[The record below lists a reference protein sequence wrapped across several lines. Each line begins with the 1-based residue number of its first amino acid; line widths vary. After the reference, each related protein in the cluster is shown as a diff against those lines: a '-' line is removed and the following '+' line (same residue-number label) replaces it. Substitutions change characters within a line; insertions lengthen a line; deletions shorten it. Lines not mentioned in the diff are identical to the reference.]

1 LINVKIGIIITIVTI
16 AAIASAALFSPN
28 LGSQPSITQNEKI
41 GLIVNTPSNSVTL
54 EELNDIYLQASSTG
68 VGRNNLYL
76 FWNLIEP
83 EKRNFDWQQSDIL
96 MNFNQQNNLKVTL
109 YFSLINGKTLGP
121 FPDWI
126 GRPSLNSVSEESMV
140 NVLDAI
146 LTRYDSIDTVIIAG
160 DTDIHFR
167 YNEQNIPV
175 YIELFNAVY
184 DKLKEKHP
192 EVKLGNSF
200 SLHGVIN
207 KNLSHIVQEL
217 DIGDFV
223 AFSYFPI
230 DTLNEINKTPQE
242 ARNDL
247 DTILNLV
254 PTEKTVGIFEI
265 SWSTDE
271 FVNGN
276 KKDQADFV
284 NAVFDFY
291 QDNESKLEFV
301 TWYRQYDRQE
311 GTCVVDPETVEG
323 EDNGEVG
330 VSIGGSSS
338 LGSSEYVA
346 ERLSH
351 YICSAGLI
359 DTDGN
364 PKPAW
369 AEFNREV
376 QMSSNS

>member
-1 LINVKIGIIITIVTI
+1 MVAV
-16 AAIASAALFSPN
+16 AIAITSAALFAPD
-28 LGSQPSITQNEKI
+28 LGSNPTITQNEKI
-41 GLIVNTPSNSVTL
+41 GLIINTPSNEITL
-54 EELNDIYLQASSTG
+54 EELSDIYSQASSTG

-83 EKRNFDWQQSDIL
+83 EKRNFDWGQSDIL
-96 MNFNQQNNLKVTL
+96 MSFNQQNNLKVTL

-126 GRPSLNSVSEESMV
+126 GKPSLNSVSEDNMV

-146 LTRYDSIDTVIIAG
+146 LTRYDIIDTVILAG

-167 YNEQNIPV
+167 FKEQNIPV
-175 YIELFNAVY
+175 YKELFNGVY
-184 DKLKEKHP
+184 NQLKEKHP
-192 EVKLGNSF
+192 EVKIGNSF
-200 SLHGVIN
+200 SLHGIIN
-207 KNLSHIVQEL
+207 KNLGHIVQEL
-217 DIGDFV
+217 DVGDFV
-223 AFSYFPI
+223 AFSYFPV
-230 DTLNEINKTPQE
+230 DALNEINKTPQE

-276 KKDQADFV
+276 QKDQTDFV
-284 NAVFDFY
+284 NTVFDFY

-301 TWYRQYDRQE
+301 TWYRQYDRLE
-311 GTCVVDPETVEG
+311 GTCVVDPDTVEG
-323 EDNGEVG
+323 GI
-330 VSIGGSSS
+330 SIGESSG

-364 PKPAW
+364 TKPAW
-369 AEFNREV
+369 DEFRREV

>member
-1 LINVKIGIIITIVTI
+1 MINVKIGIIITAVVIV
-16 AAIASAALFSPN
+16 AIASAILFTPDS
-28 LGSQPSITQNEKI
+28 GFQPAITQNEKI
-41 GLIVNTPSNSVTL
+41 GLIVNAPSNTITL
-54 EELNDIYLQASSTG
+54 DELNEIYSQASSIG
-68 VGRNNLYL
+68 IGRNNLYL

-96 MNFNQQNNLKVTL
+96 MNLNKQNNLKVTL

-121 FPDWI
+121 FPNWI
-126 GRPSLNSVSEESMV
+126 GNPSLNSISEDNTV

-146 LTRYDSIDTVIIAG
+146 LTRYEIIDTVIIAG

-175 YIELFNAVY
+175 YKELFNGVY
-184 DKLKEKHP
+184 NKLKEKHP

-207 KNLSHIVQEL
+207 KNLGHIVEEL
-217 DIGDFV
+217 DVGDFV
-223 AFSYFPI
+223 AFSYFPV

-247 DTILNLV
+247 DTIFNLI

-265 SWSTDE
+265 SWSTDD

-276 KKDQADFV
+276 QNEQADFV
-284 NAVFDFY
+284 NTVFDFY
-291 QDNESKLEFV
+291 HENESKLEFV

-311 GTCVVDPETVEG
+311 GTCVIDSETVEG
-323 EDNGEVG
+323 A

-338 LGSSEYVA
+338 FGSSEFVA
-346 ERLSH
+346 ERLGH

-359 DTDGN
+359 DFEGN

-369 AEFNREV
+369 DEFSREV
-376 QMSSNS
+376 QMSSNK

>member
-1 LINVKIGIIITIVTI
+1 MMF
-16 AAIASAALFSPN
+16 APD
-28 LGSQPSITQNEKI
+28 LGTQPSITQNEKI
-41 GLIVNTPSNSVTL
+41 GLIVNTPSNTITL
-54 EELNDIYLQASSTG
+54 EELNDIYSEASSTG
-68 VGRNNLYL
+68 IGRNNLYL

-83 EKRNFDWQQSDIL
+83 ERGNFDWQQSDML
-96 MNFNQQNNLKVTL
+96 MNFNKQNNLKVTL

-126 GRPSLNSVSEESMV
+126 GKPSLNSVSEDSTV

-146 LTRYDSIDTVIIAG
+146 LTRYDIIDSVIIAG
-160 DTDIHFR
+160 DTDIYFR
-167 YNEQNIPV
+167 FNEQNIPV
-175 YIELFNAVY
+175 YKELFNGVY
-184 DKLKEKHP
+184 DRLKEKHP
-192 EVKLGNSF
+192 EVKFGNSF

-207 KNLSHIVQEL
+207 KNLGHIVQEL
-217 DIGDFV
+217 DVGDFV
-223 AFSYFPI
+223 AFSYFPV

-254 PTEKTVGIFEI
+254 PTEKTIGIFEI

-271 FVNGN
+271 FVNGDQ
-276 KKDQADFV
+276 KDQAAFV
-284 NAVFDFY
+284 NTVFDFY

-323 EDNGEVG
+323 GISVG
-330 VSIGGSSS
+330 GTSG

-346 ERLSH
+346 ERLGH
-351 YICSAGLI
+351 YVCSAGLI

-369 AEFNREV
+369 NEFNREV

>member
-1 LINVKIGIIITIVTI
+1 MINVKIGLIITIVAI
-16 AAIASAALFSPN
+16 AGIASAVMFTTD
-28 LGSQPSITQNEKI
+28 LGTQPSITQNEKI
-41 GLIVNTPSNSVTL
+41 GLIVNTPSNAITL
-54 EELNDIYLQASSTG
+54 DELNEIYSQASSTG

-126 GRPSLNSVSEESMV
+126 GKPSLNSVSEESMV

-175 YIELFNAVY
+175 YKELFNGVY
-184 DKLKEKHP
+184 NQLKEKHP

-217 DIGDFV
+217 DVGDFF
-223 AFSYFPI
+223 AFSYFPV

-247 DTILNLV
+247 DTILNLI
-254 PTEKTVGIFEI
+254 PSEKTVGIFEI

-276 KKDQADFV
+276 QKDQADFV

-323 EDNGEVG
+323 SI
-330 VSIGGSSS
+330 SIGGSSS

-346 ERLSH
+346 ERLGH

-359 DTDGN
+359 DSDGN

-369 AEFNREV
+369 DEFNREV

>member
-16 AAIASAALFSPN
+16 IA
-28 LGSQPSITQNEKI
+28 LGSAVMFAPDLGTQPSKTQNEKI
-41 GLIVNTPSNSVTL
+41 GLIVNTPSNKITL
-54 EELNDIYLQASSTG
+54 EELDDIYSQASSTG

-126 GRPSLNSVSEESMV
+126 GKPSLNSISEENTV
-140 NVLDAI
+140 NVLDAV
-146 LTRYDSIDTVIIAG
+146 LNRYDIIDTVIIAG

-175 YIELFNAVY
+175 YKELFNGVY
-184 DKLKEKHP
+184 EKLKEKHP
-192 EVKLGNSF
+192 EVKIGNSF

-207 KNLSHIVQEL
+207 KNLGHIVQEL
-217 DIGDFV
+217 DVGDFV
-223 AFSYFPI
+223 AFSYFPV

-247 DTILNLV
+247 DTILNFV

-276 KKDQADFV
+276 QKAQADFV
-284 NAVFDFY
+284 NTVFDFY

-311 GTCVVDPETVEG
+311 GTCVVDPDTVEG
-323 EDNGEVG
+323 S
-330 VSIGGSSS
+330 VSVGGSSS
-338 LGSSEYVA
+338 FGSSEYVA

-364 PKPAW
+364 PKSAW
-369 AEFNREV
+369 EEFSKEV

>member
-1 LINVKIGIIITIVTI
+1 LINVKIGIIITIAVV
-16 AAIASAALFSPN
+16 AAIASAVMFAPN

-41 GLIVNTPSNSVTL
+41 GLIINTPSNSITL
-54 EELNDIYLQASSTG
+54 EELNDIYLQATSTG

-96 MNFNQQNNLKVTL
+96 MSFNQQNNLKVTL

-126 GRPSLNSVSEESMV
+126 GKPSLNSVTEDSMV

-146 LTRYDSIDTVIIAG
+146 LTRYDIIDTVIIAG

-175 YIELFNAVY
+175 YKELFNGVY
-184 DKLKEKHP
+184 SQIKEKHP
-192 EVKLGNSF
+192 EVKFGNSF

-207 KNLSHIVQEL
+207 KNLGHIVQEL
-217 DIGDFV
+217 DVGDFV
-223 AFSYFPI
+223 AFSYFPV
-230 DTLNEINKTPQE
+230 DALNEINKTPQE

-247 DTILNLV
+247 DSILNLV
-254 PTEKTVGIFEI
+254 PSGKTIGIFEI

-276 KKDQADFV
+276 TKDQTDFV
-284 NAVFDFY
+284 NTVFDFY

-311 GTCVVDPETVEG
+311 GTCVIDPETVEG
-323 EDNGEVG
+323 S
-330 VSIGGSSS
+330 VSIGGGSG

-346 ERLSH
+346 ERLGH

-359 DTDGN
+359 ETDGK

-369 AEFNREV
+369 DEFSREV
-376 QMSSNS
+376 QMSSN

>member
-1 LINVKIGIIITIVTI
+1 MNVKIGIIITVVAI
-16 AAIASAALFSPN
+16 ATIASAVMFSPN
-28 LGSQPSITQNEKI
+28 LGTQPTITQNEKI
-41 GLIVNTPSNSVTL
+41 GLIINTPSNSITL

-126 GRPSLNSVSEESMV
+126 GKPSLNSVSEESMV

-175 YIELFNAVY
+175 YKELFNGVY
-184 DKLKEKHP
+184 NQLKEKHP

-207 KNLSHIVQEL
+207 KNLGHIVQEL
-217 DIGDFV
+217 DVGDFV
-223 AFSYFPI
+223 AFSYFPV

-247 DTILNLV
+247 DTILNLI
-254 PTEKTVGIFEI
+254 PSEKTVGIFEI

-276 KKDQADFV
+276 QKDQADFV

-323 EDNGEVG
+323 SI
-330 VSIGGSSS
+330 SIGGSSS

-346 ERLSH
+346 ERLGH

-364 PKPAW
+364 TKPAW
-369 AEFNREV
+369 DEFRREV

>member
-1 LINVKIGIIITIVTI
+1 MINIKIGIIITV
-16 AAIASAALFSPN
+16 AAIISITSVALFAPN
-28 LGSQPSITQNEKI
+28 LGSQPTITQNEKI
-41 GLIVNTPSNSVTL
+41 GLIINTPSNAITL
-54 EELNDIYLQASSTG
+54 EDLSEIYSQASSTG

-83 EKRNFDWQQSDIL
+83 EKRNFDWKQSDIL
-96 MNFNQQNNLKVTL
+96 MNFNEQNNLKVTL
-109 YFSLINGKTLGP
+109 YFSVINGKTLGP

-126 GRPSLNSVSEESMV
+126 GKPSLNSISEENLV
-140 NVLDAI
+140 NVLDAV
-146 LTRYDSIDTVIIAG
+146 LTRYDTIDTVIIAG

-167 YNEQNIPV
+167 HSEQNIPV
-175 YIELFNAVY
+175 YIELFNGVY
-184 DKLKEKHP
+184 GQLKEKHP
-192 EVKLGNSF
+192 EIKFGNSF

-207 KNLSHIVQEL
+207 KNLSHIVKEL

-223 AFSYFPI
+223 SFSYFPV
-230 DTLNEINKTPQE
+230 DALNEINKTPQE

-247 DTILNLV
+247 DLILNLV

-276 KKDQADFV
+276 QKDQSDFV
-284 NAVFDFY
+284 NTVFDFY
-291 QDNESKLEFV
+291 QDNEAKLEFV

-311 GTCVVDPETVEG
+311 GTCIVDPDTVEG
-323 EDNGEVG
+323 EI
-330 VSIGGSSS
+330 SISGSSG
-338 LGSSEYVA
+338 LGSNEFVA

-364 PKPAW
+364 HKPAW
-369 AEFNREV
+369 NEFSREI
-376 QMSSNS
+376 QMSSNK